1 MTENSLK
8 GIDRLASEIDNAV
21 NIIRLVNLPEY
32 LKNPILLD
40 ILVQKLNLT
49 MKLQWGDYAVRFRGM
64 AIDMQ
69 FNDWLQEKIEAI
81 GFITN
86 WESTEELPEQKEIT
100 NRPYAESSLNY
111 ARPSRGNCR
120 LCRSREHSQMDE
132 CSSFKKMDMDARYK
146 HVVTNG
152 ICFLCLKK
160 GHRSIMCRSK
170 TSCKI
175 CNGGHH
181 QLLHPKA
188 VENLATHH
196 NNYDQHELDYDEGE
210 ISATTLNKKSKVLVR
225 VVPVKLIG
233 PKKTV
238 ETYAF
243 CDNGSTVTM
252 LENGLAEE
260 LGLGGNKKPLRVKW
274 TDGSM
279 REDPG
284 SREVNVK
291 ISGST
296 DGAKEY
302 DLHNARTVRNLC
314 LPVQTVDVEGLA
326 ERWAHLKDVEATSY
340 HDAKP
345 RILIGEDNWPLTIP
359 LKVVCGPWNGPV
371 ASKTRLGWVVHG
383 NPQGTV
389 SKTEKH
395 HQVMHWEVKMN
406 KATEGSRN
414 SGLYDLKQ
422 EFTDSLGEN
431 TCELTRNKVE
441 EKQNKQVAEQT
452 IQGNRK
458 TRANYEL
465 EKRKILSGKVEQSN
479 DARNDKPSFNKCER
493 EGEDEELQ
501 INDKRNET
509 NKRRPV
515 KLEREE
521 TKIEEWM
528 TRKYRKIREV
538 TLPILKQENKVPTEN
553 IRNHAET
560 HRRKDDVASSERK
573 KRRRDVSLWSKNE
586 RHRK

>member
-21 NIIRLVNLPEY
+21 NIVCLVNLPEY

-40 ILVQKLNLT
+40 ILVKKLNLT

-64 AIDMQ
+64 AIDIQQ

-100 NRPYAESSLNY
+100 NRPYAESSLNC
-111 ARPSRGNCR
+111 ARPSKGNCR
-120 LCRSREHSQMDE
+120 LCQSREHSLMEE

-152 ICFLCLKK
+152 ICFLCLRK

-196 NNYDQHELDYDEGE
+196 NNHDQYELGYDEGE
-210 ISATTLNKKSKVLVR
+210 ISATTLNKKCKVLVR

-279 REDPG
+279 REDPD
-284 SREVNVK
+284 SREIPK
-291 ISGST
+291 IS
-296 DGAKEY
+296 
-302 DLHNARTVRNLC
+302 V
-314 LPVQTVDVEGLA
+314 
-326 ERWAHLKDVEATSY
+326 
-340 HDAKP
+340 
-345 RILIGEDNWPLTIP
+345 
-359 LKVVCGPWNGPV
+359 
-371 ASKTRLGWVVHG
+371 
-383 NPQGTV
+383 
-389 SKTEKH
+389 
-395 HQVMHWEVKMN
+395 
-406 KATEGSRN
+406 
-414 SGLYDLKQ
+414 
-422 EFTDSLGEN
+422 
-431 TCELTRNKVE
+431 
-441 EKQNKQVAEQT
+441 
-452 IQGNRK
+452 
-458 TRANYEL
+458 
-465 EKRKILSGKVEQSN
+465 
-479 DARNDKPSFNKCER
+479 
-493 EGEDEELQ
+493 
-501 INDKRNET
+501 
-509 NKRRPV
+509 
-515 KLEREE
+515 
-521 TKIEEWM
+521 
-528 TRKYRKIREV
+528 
-538 TLPILKQENKVPTEN
+538 
-553 IRNHAET
+553 
-560 HRRKDDVASSERK
+560 
-573 KRRRDVSLWSKNE
+573 
-586 RHRK
+586 